1 MLDTA
6 MEIEREIR
14 AERKSTGAGC
24 AGWAEDRLRDHLH
37 IRLAGADDK
46 DFMHEEV

>member
-1 MLDTA
+1 M
-6 MEIEREIR
+6 ERETR
-14 AERKSTGAGC
+14 AERKSTCTEC
-24 AGWAEDRLRDHLH
+24 AGWDEDRLRDLLH